1 MTTTTNQVGKTTQVF
16 QETPAKKLKA
26 GDRLHLDGWIRA
38 AAILSISENQ
48 LKKGREIVAT
58 VKRGRGITSV
68 KFSPNQPVRIRL
80 S

>member
-16 QETPAKKLKA
+16 QEIPAKKLKV
-26 GDRLHLDGWIRA
+26 GDRIQLEDWARA
-38 AAILSISENQ
+38 ARALGVGENQ
-48 LKKGREIVAT
+48 LKKGREIVAL
-58 VKRGRGITSV
+58 VRRGRGTTSV